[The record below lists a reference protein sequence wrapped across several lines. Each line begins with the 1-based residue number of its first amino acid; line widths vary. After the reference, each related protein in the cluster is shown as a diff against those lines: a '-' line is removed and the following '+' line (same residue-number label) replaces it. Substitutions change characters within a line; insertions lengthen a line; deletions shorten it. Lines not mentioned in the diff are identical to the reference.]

1 MIKEFNFEKK
11 VKSMTANEIVAVMV
25 EGLRNP
31 VTRIKMES
39 YGDIYEDGFCYG
51 CAATNAICKI
61 ANVTTEEFT
70 EGFDEE
76 TCLSFGDKNSDF
88 LSVFESAINQLR
100 QGDIDGYNV
109 WAWMANIAQMKE
121 IEGLP
126 ELGNNYTEEQLQ
138 EYLKHDYTI

>member
-1 MIKEFNFEKK
+1 MIKEFNFEEK
-11 VKSMTANEIVAVMV
+11 VKSMTANDIVAVMV

-31 VTRIKMES
+31 VTRIYMGS
-39 YGDIYEDGFCYG
+39 YGGVHNDGFCYG

-70 EGFDEE
+70 EGFDEA
-76 TCLSFGDKNSDF
+76 TYLSFGSKNLNF
-88 LSVFESAINQLR
+88 LGVFESAINFLR
-100 QGDIDGYNV
+100 LGNIFYYNDY
-109 WAWMANIAQMKE
+109 AKSIGIAQMKE

-126 ELGNNYTEEQLQ
+126 ELGDDYTEEQLQ